1 MPVAALLPA
10 PADVKVDILV
20 DGRALERLV
29 LTDRQWHTVR
39 IDNPTASRSTG
50 GYWRIDMHI
59 EPIGA
64 RSSVPDAD
72 RLIAVGEIARE
83 QTSGAGG

>member
-10 PADVKVDILV
+10 PQDLKVDILV
-20 DGRALERLV
+20 DGRALERVV
-29 LTDRQWHTVR
+29 LTDREWHTLR
-39 IDNPTASRSTG
+39 IDRPAGSRSAS

-64 RSSVPDAD
+64 RSGTPDVD
-72 RLIAVGEIARE
+72 RLIAIGEIARE
-83 QTSGAGG
+83 QTSGDGG